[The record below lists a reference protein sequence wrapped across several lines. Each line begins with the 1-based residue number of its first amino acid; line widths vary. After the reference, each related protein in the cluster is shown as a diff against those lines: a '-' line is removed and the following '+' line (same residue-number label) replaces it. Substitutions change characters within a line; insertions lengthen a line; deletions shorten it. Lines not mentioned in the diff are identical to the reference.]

1 MAASKS
7 KCNTKQKGVLH
18 GERLQTVILQPE
30 EFRTLT
36 RSHVLAW
43 RADLEK
49 QALSGATNR
58 RKLAALASLF
68 DYPCDC
74 NAVLHN
80 PVNGM
85 KRPAVDTLE
94 GKTPALGDA

>member
-1 MAASKS
+1 MVNGYKRSSCNLKSSALSPAATCWPGAPTWKS
-7 KCNTKQKGVLH
+7 K
-18 GERLQTVILQPE
+18 
-30 EFRTLT
+30 
-36 RSHVLAW
+36 RS
-43 RADLEK
+43 
-49 QALSGATNR
+49 SGATNG
-58 RKLAALASLF
+58 RKLAAVASLF